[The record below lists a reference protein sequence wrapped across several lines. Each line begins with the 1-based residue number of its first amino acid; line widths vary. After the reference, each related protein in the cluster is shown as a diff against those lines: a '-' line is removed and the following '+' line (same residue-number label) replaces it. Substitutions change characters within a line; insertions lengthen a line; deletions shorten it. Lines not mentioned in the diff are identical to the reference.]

1 MAAFTYLALD
11 AKGKKVKG
19 VLEGDSERHV
29 RSQLRSRQLKPLEV
43 KSSRKLFKENDGA
56 GKGKD
61 KGKSKGFS
69 FSFGGPTMGHRDVS
83 LVTRQLASLVQSG
96 LPLDEVLQ
104 AAAKQSRKPAI
115 KTIILQIR
123 SRVLEGLSLG
133 HAMGELPK
141 VFDNLYRAMI
151 QAGEAS
157 GFLGPVL
164 DRLAD
169 YTERAQ
175 ETKQKLKSAMIYP
188 AVMLF
193 VCIAVVVVMMVKVV
207 PNLIGMFE
215 RNDMELPALTQGL
228 IACSNF
234 LVNYGIFVLIL
245 IIGLVALFKWTI
257 SIPARKRQWHALTLR
272 MPLVGN
278 LILQSEASRYASTLG
293 LLSNSG
299 VPLLEGLRIASRVLE
314 NVELQKAAADVAMAV
329 QEGSSFAKALD
340 QAVVF
345 PPLLVQMVA
354 SGEANGKLSEQL
366 LHAARNQER
375 ELEFSLN
382 TMMSLLE
389 PAMVLFM
396 GGSVTTIVM
405 AILLPIF
412 SMNELVG

>member
-29 RSQLRSRQLKPLEV
+29 RSQLRGRSLKPLEV
-43 KSSRKLFKENDGA
+43 KSSRKALNASNDSA
-56 GKGKD
+56 KG
-61 KGKSKGFS
+61 KGFS
-69 FSFGGPTMGHRDVS
+69 FSFGGPKMGHRDVS

-104 AAAKQSRKPAI
+104 AAAKQSKKPAI

-123 SRVLEGLSLG
+123 SRVLEGLSL
-133 HAMGELPK
+133 AQAFGEMPK
-141 VFDNLYRAMI
+141 IFDNLYRAMI
-151 QAGEAS
+151 RAGESS

-164 DRLAD
+164 ERLAD

-175 ETKQKLKSAMIYP
+175 ETKQKLKSAMVYP
-188 AVMLF
+188 VVMLV
-193 VCIAVVVVMMVKVV
+193 VCITVVTVMMVKVV
-207 PNLIGMFE
+207 PNLTTMFS
-215 RNDMELPALTQGL
+215 RNNMELPPLTKAL
-228 IACSNF
+228 IASSDF
-234 LVNYGIFVLIL
+234 LVNYGVFLLLFVV
-245 IIGLVALFKWTI
+245 GLFALFKWAV
-257 SIPARKRQWHALTLR
+257 SEPRRRRRWHKMQLKL
-272 MPLVGN
+272 PLFGE

-299 VPLLEGLRIASRVLE
+299 VPLLEGIKIASQVLS
-314 NVELQKAAADVAMAV
+314 NLELQRASKEVAIAV
-329 QEGSSFAKALD
+329 QEGSSFNRALD
-340 QAVVF
+340 QADVF

-375 ELEFSLN
+375 ELEFTIN
-382 TMMSLLE
+382 TMMGLME
-389 PAMVLFM
+389 PAMILFM
-396 GGSVTTIVM
+396 GGTVTTIVM

-412 SMNELVG
+412 NMNQMVG

>member
-1 MAAFTYLALD
+1 MAAYTYQAID

-29 RSQLRSRQLKPLEV
+29 RSQLRSRQLKPLDV
-43 KSSRKLFKENDGA
+43 KSSRRAPSTA
-56 GKGKD
+56 GNKN
-61 KGKSKGFS
+61 KSAGFS
-69 FSFGGPTMGHRDVS
+69 LFSMGGPTMGYRDVS

-96 LPLDEVLQ
+96 LPLDEVLA

-123 SRVLEGLSLG
+123 SRVLEGLGLAQ
-133 HAMGELPK
+133 AMGELPK
-141 VFDNLYRAMI
+141 VFDGLYRAMI
-151 QAGEAS
+151 RAGETS

-193 VCIAVVVVMMVKVV
+193 VCITVVVVMMVKVV
-207 PNLIGMFE
+207 PNLISMFE
-215 RNDMELPALTQGL
+215 RNSMELPTLTKAL
-228 IACSNF
+228 IASSNF
-234 LVNYGIFVLIL
+234 LVSYGVFVLL
-245 IIGLVALFKWTI
+245 ALVALAGLFKWTV
-257 SIPARKRQWHALTLR
+257 SQPGRRRQWHRITLR
-272 MPLVGN
+272 LPLFGN

-293 LLSNSG
+293 LLVNSG
-299 VPLLEGLRIASRVLE
+299 VPLLEGLKIASQVLT
-314 NVELQKAAADVAMAV
+314 NLELQKASAEVAVSV
-329 QEGSSFAKALD
+329 QEGSSFAKSLEQVD
-340 QAVVF
+340 VF

-382 TMMSLLE
+382 TMMGLLE
-389 PAMVLFM
+389 PAMILFM
-396 GGSVTTIVM
+396 GGTVTTIVM

-412 SMNELVG
+412 NMSSLVGA

>member
-1 MAAFTYLALD
+1 MAAFTYTALD

-29 RSQLRSRQLKPLEV
+29 RGQLRGRQLKPLEV
-43 KSSRKLFKENDGA
+43 KSSRKPFNEKSGSKSGSKDG
-56 GKGKD
+56 G
-61 KGKSKGFS
+61 GFS

-123 SRVLEGLSLG
+123 SRVLEGLSLAQ
-133 HAMGELPK
+133 AMSELPR
-141 VFDNLYRAMI
+141 VFDKLYQAMI
-151 QAGEAS
+151 RAGETS

-188 AVMLF
+188 LVMLF
-193 VCIAVVVVMMVKVV
+193 VCVTVVVVMMVKVV
-207 PNLIGMFE
+207 PNLISMFE
-215 RNDMELPALTQGL
+215 RNDMELPTLTKGL
-228 IACSNF
+228 IASSNF
-234 LVNYGIFVLIL
+234 LVDYGVFLLIAL
-245 IIGLVALFKWTI
+245 IGLAVLFKWAI
-257 SIPARKRQWHALTLR
+257 SEPKRKRQWHKLTLKF
-272 MPLVGN
+272 PLIGN

-299 VPLLEGLRIASRVLE
+299 VPLLEGIKIASQVLE
-314 NVELQKAAADVAMAV
+314 NLELQSASKEVAVAV

-340 QAVVF
+340 QAQVF

-389 PAMVLFM
+389 PAMILFM
-396 GGSVTTIVM
+396 GGTVTTIVM

-412 SMNELVG
+412 NMSSLVG

>member
-1 MAAFTYLALD
+1 MAAFTYTALD

-29 RSQLRSRQLKPLEV
+29 RSQLRGRQLKPLDV
-43 KSSRKLFKENDGA
+43 KSSRKSLKENTARG
-56 GKGKD
+56 GE
-61 KGKSKGFS
+61 SKKFG
-69 FSFGGPTMGHRDVS
+69 FSFGGPSMGFRDVS
-83 LVTRQLASLVQSG
+83 LLTRQLASLVQSG

-104 AAAKQSRKPAI
+104 AAAKQSRKPHI
-115 KTIILQIR
+115 KTIVLQIR
-123 SRVLEGLSLG
+123 SRVLEGLSLAQ
-133 HAMGELPK
+133 AMGELPR

-151 QAGEAS
+151 RAGESS

-164 DRLAD
+164 ERLAD

-193 VCIAVVVVMMVKVV
+193 VCITVVVVMMVKVV
-207 PNLIGMFE
+207 PNLISMFE
-215 RNDMELPALTQGL
+215 RNDMELPTITKVL
-228 IACSNF
+228 IASSDF
-234 LVNYGIFVLIL
+234 LVNYGVFLLIA
-245 IIGLVALFKWTI
+245 IVGLVVLFKWTV
-257 SIPARKRQWHALTLR
+257 SQPKQKKQWHKLTLKF
-272 MPLVGN
+272 PLIGN
-278 LILQSEASRYASTLG
+278 LILQSESSRYASTLG
-293 LLSNSG
+293 LLVNSG
-299 VPLLEGLRIASRVLE
+299 VPLLEGLKIASQVLE
-314 NVELQKAAADVAMAV
+314 NTMLQEAAREVAVSV

-340 QAVVF
+340 QAQVF

-382 TMMSLLE
+382 TMMGLLE
-389 PAMVLFM
+389 PAMILFM
-396 GGSVTTIVM
+396 GGTVTTIVM

-412 SMNELVG
+412 NMNQMVG